1 MKKFFILIFFLFNIN
16 FAFAE
21 EKIVYLDI
29 NKIINESKA
38 GININEQLKK
48 INDKNIEEFKKF
60 ETKLKSEEEDI
71 LKQKNIL
78 KEEDFNSKVKALRI
92 KYDAYNEKKINTN
105 NELKKMRDNA
115 ANKLLTTINEILKEY
130 SVKNSI
136 SLMIDK
142 KNIVIGKSQLDITN
156 DILVLL
162 NKKISNI
169 SLN

>member
-1 MKKFFILIFFLFNIN
+1 MKKFFILIFFLININ

-38 GININEQLKK
+38 GIKINEQLKK
-48 INDKNIEEFKKF
+48 INDKNIEDFKKF

-78 KEEDFNSKVKALRI
+78 KEEEFNLKVNKLRE
-92 KYDAYNEKKINTN
+92 KYESYNQKKQNKN
-105 NELKKMRDNA
+105 ADLRKLRDIA
-115 ANKLLTTINEILKEY
+115 ANKILTNVNEILRDY
-130 SVKNSI
+130 SIKNSI
-136 SLMIDK
+136 SMIIDK
-142 KNIVIGKSQLDITN
+142 KNIVIGKTDLDITN
-156 DILVLL
+156 DILDLL

>member
-1 MKKFFILIFFLFNIN
+1 MHTMK
-16 FAFAE
+16 
-21 EKIVYLDI
+21 
-29 NKIINESKA
+29 
-38 GININEQLKK
+38 
-48 INDKNIEEFKKF
+48 
-60 ETKLKSEEEDI
+60 
-71 LKQKNIL
+71 
-78 KEEDFNSKVKALRI
+78 
-92 KYDAYNEKKINTN
+92 KKINTN

-162 NKKISNI
+162 NKKISKI

>member
-1 MKKFFILIFFLFNIN
+1 MKKFFLLIFFLFNIN

-38 GININEQLKK
+38 GIKINEQLKK
-48 INDKNIEEFKKF
+48 INDKNIEEFKKS

-78 KEEDFNSKVKALRI
+78 KEEDFNSKVKDLRI
-92 KYDAYNEKKINTN
+92 KYDSYNEKKINTN

-115 ANKLLTTINEILKEY
+115 ANKLLVAINEILKEY
-130 SVKNSI
+130 SLKNSI

-142 KNIVIGKSQLDITN
+142 KNIVIGKTQLDITN